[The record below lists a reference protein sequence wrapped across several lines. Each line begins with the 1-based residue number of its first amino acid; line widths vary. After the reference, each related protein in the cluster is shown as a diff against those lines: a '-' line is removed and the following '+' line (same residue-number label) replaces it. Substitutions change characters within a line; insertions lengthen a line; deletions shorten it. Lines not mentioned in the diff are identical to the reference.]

1 MSTSQQVALR
11 VAVPNKGILSEA
23 AIAMLKEAGYTT
35 RRDPKDLH
43 VVDSSNNIEFFYLRP
58 RDIATYVGSGSLDVG
73 FTGLD
78 LLLDSRSSAVSVA
91 NLGFGGSTFR
101 FAGPIG
107 KFKSLQD
114 LSGLRVA
121 TAYPSL
127 VEDYLKREGVVV
139 KLVALDGA
147 VEVAVR
153 LGVADAVA
161 DVVSTGNTLRQAG
174 LEIFGPVILDST
186 AQLIA
191 APGNAEKSETLLRRL
206 QGVMVARE
214 YVIFDYDCPVSL
226 VEAASAITPGIESP
240 TISPLR
246 EADWVAVRAL
256 VKSSETNAKMDALHD
271 LGARAILV
279 SAIHAA
285 RI

>member
-1 MSTSQQVALR
+1 MSNPMLR
-11 VAVPNKGILSEA
+11 VAVPNKGILSDS

-43 VVDSSNNIEFFYLRP
+43 VVDSVNQIEFFYLRP
-58 RDIATYVGSGSLDVG
+58 RDIATYVGSGSLDAG

-78 LLLDSRSSAVSVA
+78 LLLDSRSKAVTVA
-91 NLGFGGSTFR
+91 DLGFGGSTFR
-101 FAGPIG
+101 FAAPIG
-107 KFKSLQD
+107 KFKNISELN
-114 LSGLRVA
+114 GKRVA

-127 VEDYLKREGVVV
+127 VEDFLTREGINAE
-139 KLVALDGA
+139 LVALDGA

-174 LEIFGPVILDST
+174 LEIFGPVILDSS

-191 APGNAEKSETLLRRL
+191 APNSADKAATLLRRM
-206 QGVMVARE
+206 QGVLVARE
-214 YVIFDYDCPVSL
+214 YVIFDYDCPVHL
-226 VEAASAITPGIESP
+226 VEQASALTPGIESP

-256 VKSSETNAKMDALHD
+256 VKSNETNATMDSLYE

>member
-1 MSTSQQVALR
+1 MLK

-23 AIAMLKEAGYTT
+23 AIAMLKDAGYAT

-43 VVDSSNNIEFFYLRP
+43 VVDVENNIEFFYLRP
-58 RDIATYVGSGSLDVG
+58 RDIATYVGSGSLDAG

-78 LLLDSRSSAVSVA
+78 LLLDSRSQALSVA
-91 NLGFGGSTFR
+91 DLKFGASTFR
-101 FAGPIG
+101 FAGPVG
-107 KFKSLQD
+107 RFKTISD
-114 LSGLRVA
+114 LEGLRVA
-121 TAYPSL
+121 TAYPDL
-127 VEDYLKREGVVV
+127 VEDYLARAGVNVT
-139 KLVALDGA
+139 LVSLDGA

-161 DVVSTGNTLRQAG
+161 DVVSTGTTLRQAG
-174 LEIFGPVILDST
+174 LEIFGEIMLESS

-191 APGNAEKSETLLRRL
+191 APGRTGDSEALLRRL
-206 QGVMVARE
+206 NGVLVARE
-214 YVIFDYDCPVSL
+214 YVIFDYDCPANL
-226 VEAASAITPGIESP
+226 IDQASAITPGIESP

-246 EADWVAVRAL
+246 DPEWVAVRAL
-256 VKSSETNAKMDALHD
+256 VKSQETNSKMDALYEI
-271 LGARAILV
+271 GARAILV

>member
-1 MSTSQQVALR
+1 MLR
-11 VAVPNKGILSEA
+11 VAVPNKGILSDS
-23 AIAMLKEAGYTT
+23 AILMLKEAGYTV

-43 VVDSSNNIEFFYLRP
+43 VVDQAHNIEFFYLRP

-78 LLLDSRSSAVSVA
+78 LLLDSRSKAVSVA
-91 NLGFGGSTFR
+91 DLGFGGSTFR
-101 FAGPIG
+101 FAGPVG
-107 KFKSLQD
+107 KFSQLND
-114 LSGLRVA
+114 LSGKRVA
-121 TAYPSL
+121 TAYPHL
-127 VEDYLKREGVVV
+127 VEDFLKNQDIKVD
-139 KLVALDGA
+139 LVQLDGA
-147 VEVAVR
+147 VEVAVQ

-174 LEIFGPVILDST
+174 LEIFGPVILQSS
-186 AQLIA
+186 AQLIV
-191 APGNAEKSETLLRRL
+191 APGNQDEHTQLLRRM
-206 QGVMVARE
+206 QGVLVARE
-214 YVIFDYDCPVSL
+214 YVIFDYDCPTGL
-226 VEAASAITPGIESP
+226 VDQASAITPGIESP

-246 EADWVAVRAL
+246 DADWVAVRAL
-256 VKSSETNAKMDALHD
+256 VKTSEINAKMDELYE

>member
-1 MSTSQQVALR
+1 MLK
-11 VAVPNKGILSEA
+11 VAVPNKGILSES
-23 AIAMLKEAGYTT
+23 AIAMLKEAGYAT

-43 VVDSSNNIEFFYLRP
+43 VVDQQHDIEFFYLRP

-78 LLLDSRSSAVSVA
+78 LLLDSRSKAVSLA
-91 NLGFGGSTFR
+91 DLSFGESTFR
-101 FAGPIG
+101 FAGPVG
-107 KFKSLQD
+107 KFKNLKD
-114 LSGLRVA
+114 LAGLRVA
-121 TAYPSL
+121 TAYPNL
-127 VEDYLKREGVVV
+127 VEDFLKREGVEVE
-139 KLVALDGA
+139 LVQLDGA

-174 LEIFGPVILDST
+174 LEIFGPIILQSS
-186 AQLIA
+186 AHLIV
-191 APGNAEKSETLLRRL
+191 APGKKTDHEQLLRRM
-206 QGVMVARE
+206 QGVLVARE
-214 YVIFDYDCPVSL
+214 YVIFDYDCPSDL

-246 EADWVAVRAL
+246 DTEWVAVRSL
-256 VKSSETNAKMDALHD
+256 VKANEINSKMDELYA